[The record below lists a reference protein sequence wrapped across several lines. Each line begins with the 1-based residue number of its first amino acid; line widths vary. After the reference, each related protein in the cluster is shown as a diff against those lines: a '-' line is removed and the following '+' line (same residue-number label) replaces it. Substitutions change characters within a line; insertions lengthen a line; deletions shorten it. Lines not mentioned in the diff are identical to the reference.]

1 MKAKAE
7 GRKEGRELVSR
18 GKKLGRKVAIKKL
31 QEKQSK
37 AYQDEKDS
45 LEEGWKGKLTSNE
58 KILRK

>member
-7 GRKEGRELVSR
+7 GRKEGREFVSR